1 MRMKIIDFLS
11 MAEFT
16 SAFDNT
22 KRELLLALPMAFNV
36 KKTYNI
42 VISPHPFG
50 FSHFE
55 NYSGGPPTMTEPY
68 IGWKGLASKF
78 DCIIACPFGH
88 GRVND
93 RASLAY
99 EGQIEDLA
107 DMDKILKKN
116 GFNINKMYAIGLSMG
131 AMEVL
136 TLIGRH
142 PGKIAAA
149 FSFNGLADLEGWYDD
164 IVNKKTDKR
173 LLDMMVD
180 QRIVEEVGARP
191 DEAREAY
198 LKRSPISYVENISK
212 TPLMLYW
219 SSKDDLAANQ
229 QTTQTKKLYDM
240 IKQYDPDAMVFA
252 YDHSADHAF
261 RDQEGVRSHEYCDY
275 EKALEWVLEF

>member
-1 MRMKIIDFLS
+1 MKIIDFLS
-11 MAEFT
+11 MAEFE
-16 SAFDNT
+16 SEFDHT
-22 KRELLLALPMAFNV
+22 KRELLLALPMTFNV

-68 IGWKGLASKF
+68 MGWKGIASKF
-78 DCIIACPFGH
+78 DCIIACPLGH

-99 EGQIEDLA
+99 EAQIEDCINI
-107 DMDKILKKN
+107 DKILEEN
-116 GFNINKMYAIGLSMG
+116 GFNINKMYAVGLSMG

-164 IVNKKTDKR
+164 IVNKKTDTR

-180 QRIVEEVGARP
+180 KQIVEEVGARP
-191 DEAREAY
+191 DEAREEF
-198 LKRSPISYVENISK
+198 LKRSPINYVENISK
-212 TPLMLYW
+212 TPLMIHW
-219 SSKDDLAANQ
+219 SSKDNIAANQ
-229 QTTQTKKLYDM
+229 ETKQTKKLYDM
-240 IKQYDPDAMVFA
+240 IKQIDPDAMVFEH
-252 YDHSADHAF
+252 DHSANHVF
-261 RDQEGVRSHEYCDY
+261 CDQEGIRFHEYCDY
-275 EKALEWVLEF
+275 EKALNWLLEF